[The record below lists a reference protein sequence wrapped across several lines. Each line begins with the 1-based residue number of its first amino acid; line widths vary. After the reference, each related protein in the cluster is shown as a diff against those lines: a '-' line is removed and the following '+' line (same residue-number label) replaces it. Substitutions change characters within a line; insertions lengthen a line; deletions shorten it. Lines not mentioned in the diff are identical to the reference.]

1 MIPSGKTKIPQAVW
15 RRKRRG
21 ELRGWERKDG
31 KDGRGGKGR
40 GGEEKRQEERKRK
53 EGRKEKK
60 IKGCFFL
67 NQTSPSDVLL
77 ITPADFN
84 IQECQDQ
91 WSRTNGDQT
100 N

>member
-1 MIPSGKTKIPQAVW
+1 MERMEGWKGEG
-15 RRKRRG
+15 RRTEETRG
-21 ELRGWERKDG
+21 E
-31 KDGRGGKGR
+31 
-40 GGEEKRQEERKRK
+40 EEKGRK
-53 EGRKEKK
+53 EGRKESK
-60 IKGCFFL
+60 IKGCFFK

-77 ITPADFN
+77 TTPADFN

>member
-1 MIPSGKTKIPQAVW
+1 M
-15 RRKRRG
+15 
-21 ELRGWERKDG
+21 
-31 KDGRGGKGR
+31 
-40 GGEEKRQEERKRK
+40 EKKEERKRK